1 MSTECISVQEL
12 TKSFHGRKVVDGLS
26 FSVEKGQVF
35 GLLGH
40 NGAGK
45 STTIE
50 MILGSKKPDGGKAV
64 LLGREPAKH
73 RKEIFEKVG
82 VQLQASNYQAA
93 IRVDEVCQEHAALYR
108 HPRDYRELLE
118 KFGLAKLT
126 KSQVVKLSGGERQK
140 LSVVLALI
148 GNPEIVFL
156 DELTTGLDVAARRE
170 VWRTLKELKESGITI
185 FLTTH
190 YMEEA
195 ENLCDRIMLI
205 KNGRTVTQGT
215 IAEVVGASPYDNL
228 EEAYLWYMDEE
239 VAL

>member
-1 MSTECISVQEL
+1 MSTKCIEVREL
-12 TKSFHGRKVVDGLS
+12 TKSFRERKVVDGLS
-26 FSVEKGQVF
+26 FSVERGCVF

-50 MILGSKKPDGGKAV
+50 MILGLKKPDAGKATIFGQEV
-64 LLGREPAKH
+64 SANRREL
-73 RKEIFEKVG
+73 FEKVG
-82 VQLQASNYQAA
+82 VQLQASNYQRA
-93 IRVDEVCQEHAALYR
+93 IRVGEVCREHAALYR
-108 HPRDYRELLE
+108 QSKDYHELLE
-118 KFGLAKLT
+118 IFGLEKLE
-126 KSQVVKLSGGERQK
+126 KSPVAKLSGGERQK

-148 GNPEIVFL
+148 GHPEIVFL

-170 VWRTLKELKESGITI
+170 VWRTLKGLKESGLTI

-195 ENLCDRIMLI
+195 ENLCDWILLI
-205 KNGRTVTQGT
+205 RNGKKAAEGSVSEI
-215 IAEVVGASPYDNL
+215 IAASPYENL
-228 EEAYLWYMDEE
+228 EEAYLWYMGEE

>member
-1 MSTECISVQEL
+1 MGEKCMEVCGL
-12 TKSFHGRKVVDGLS
+12 TKSFHGKKVVDALS
-26 FSVEKGQVF
+26 FSVKKGQVF

-50 MILGSKKPDGGKAV
+50 MLFGLKKPDDGNAWIFGKEA
-64 LLGREPAKH
+64 AKY

-82 VQLQASNYQAA
+82 VQLQSSHYQAA
-93 IRVDEVCQEHAALYR
+93 IRVDEVCREHAALYQR
-108 HPRDYRELLE
+108 PKDYHELLHQ
-118 KFGLAKLT
+118 FGLEKLK
-126 KSQVVKLSGGERQK
+126 KSQVAKLSGGERQK
-140 LSVVLALI
+140 LSVVLALL

-170 VWRTLKELKESGITI
+170 VWRTLKSLKEQGLTI

-195 ENLCDRIMLI
+195 ENLCDRILFI
-205 KNGRTVTQGT
+205 KHGKKVTEGTVS
-215 IAEVVGASPYDNL
+215 EVVEASPYDCL

-239 VAL
+239 VTL

>member
-1 MSTECISVQEL
+1 MSTECIRVREL
-12 TKSFHGRKVVDGLS
+12 TKSFRGRKVVDGLS

-50 MILGSKKPDGGKAV
+50 MLLGLKKPDNGSAV
-64 LLGREPAKH
+64 ILEKEAAKY
-73 RKEIFEKVG
+73 RKEIFENVG
-82 VQLQASNYQAA
+82 VQFQDSNYQAA
-93 IRVDEVCQEHAALYR
+93 IKVDEVCREHAALYT
-108 HPRDYRELLE
+108 HPQNYYVLLE
-118 KFGLAKLT
+118 KFGLEKLE
-126 KSQVVKLSGGERQK
+126 KSKVANLSGGERQK

-170 VWRTLKELKESGITI
+170 VWRTLKGLKERGLTV

-205 KNGRTVTQGT
+205 RNGKKVTEGTVE
-215 IAEVVGASPYDNL
+215 EVVKASPYDNL

-239 VAL
+239 VGL

>member
-1 MSTECISVQEL
+1 MSTECIKVYEL
-12 TKSFHGRKVVDGLS
+12 TKSFCGRKVVDGLS
-26 FSVEKGQVF
+26 FSVGKGQVF
-35 GLLGH
+35 GLLGQ

-50 MILGSKKPDGGKAV
+50 MILGLKKPDSGRAAI
-64 LLGREPAKH
+64 LGREAGKC
-73 RKEIFEKVG
+73 RKEIFQRVG

-93 IRVDEVCQEHAALYR
+93 IRVDEVCREYAALYL
-108 HPRDYRELLE
+108 HSRDYHELLE
-118 KFGLAKLT
+118 EFGLGKLE

-170 VWRTLKELKESGITI
+170 VWRTLKRLKESGLTV

-195 ENLCDRIMLI
+195 ENLCDRVMLI
-205 KNGRTVTQGT
+205 RNGKKVTEGTVS
-215 IAEVVGASPYDNL
+215 EVVKASPYDNL
-228 EEAYLWYMDEE
+228 EEAYLWYMGEE
-239 VAL
+239 VGL

>member
-1 MSTECISVQEL
+1 MSTECIEVCEL
-12 TKSFHGRKVVDGLS
+12 TKSFRGRKVVDGLS
-26 FSVEKGQVF
+26 FVLEKGQVF

-50 MILGSKKPDGGKAV
+50 MLLGLKKPDNGRAV
-64 LLGREPAKH
+64 ILGREAAKH

-93 IRVDEVCQEHAALYR
+93 IRVDEVCREHAALYR
-108 HPRDYRELLE
+108 HPQDYHTLLE
-118 KFGLAKLT
+118 KFGLEKLE

-170 VWRTLKELKESGITI
+170 VWRTLKGLKESGLTV

-205 KNGRTVTQGT
+205 RNGKKVTEGTV
-215 IAEVVGASPYDNL
+215 AEVVKASPYDNL
-228 EEAYLWYMDEE
+228 EEAYLWYMGEE
-239 VAL
+239 VEL